1 MLMDDGGSRLDT
13 TLTVDH
19 DWFTRYH
26 YFTRACNAILMRK
39 HSILRLM
46 LNGFGL
52 NAINISQTLTLF
64 ALPLLILIDEH
75 ASGQ

>member
-26 YFTRACNAILMRK
+26 YFTRACNAVLMRK

-46 LNGFGL
+46 LNEIGR
-52 NAINISQTLTLF
+52 A
-64 ALPLLILIDEH
+64 H
-75 ASGQ
+75 V